1 MLLSGAGVWYLTSAL
16 NRMPAKSADR
26 WPIRR
31 CSRLPLCVL
40 SSEYGLAML
49 DSHFRSRCRC
59 CSKAQLKNVLGDA
72 PMYAGRTDFRSTA
85 SRYAWTAVLAI
96 GLCAATYLIYSSDGF
111 TWISLSFMAFSVIGV
126 LAVLEALTSY
136 VRIDGNV
143 LRLCRTFRQYSVEKA
158 EIETISSA
166 KGCPMLL
173 VMRDGSK
180 LEVPSL
186 GANSIENSLRAWLR
200 AA

>member
-1 MLLSGAGVWYLTSAL
+1 MVPDIS
-16 NRMPAKSADR
+16 AKSNAR
-26 WPIRR
+26 EIRR
-31 CSRLPLCVL
+31 SLADPALFAIAAMCIVVGIRLGNAGFAFSQSLPLL
-40 SSEYGLAML
+40 QQSA
-49 DSHFRSRCRC
+49 
-59 CSKAQLKNVLGDA
+59 AQNVLGDA